1 VSGLSSGERAFAGGQ
16 GPLRIGTRR
25 LAPADWLEL
34 DEGLEPEIAVKERLW
49 TERPSDVYQSVPGS
63 ERACDEALDLV
74 VAQLIERHSRFY
86 RRKADDLVRMPGGR
100 ECRIAD
106 STVPS
111 LVRAG
116 LLVQEDLCVLAPA
129 RDGYVLAAAFVCAP
143 SHWRLADKIGKALT
157 AVHEPVPGY
166 QEVLAASVDRL
177 FDRLEPGALI
187 WRSNWA
193 IGTSRR
199 LFEPERDPTE
209 LARAAQLSAA
219 DVGRALYLRV
229 ESQTLRRLERSRAVL
244 FTIRVFVDPLEELAA
259 RPAAARDL
267 AAAIRGLTQAQRRY
281 KSLDR
286 IERPLLGYLDM
297 ILAAAPTSR

>member
-1 VSGLSSGERAFAGGQ
+1 MSGLSSAERAFSGGQ

-34 DEGLEPEIAVKERLW
+34 DEGLAGETARKERLFA
-49 TERPSDVYQSVPGS
+49 ERSSDVYRAVPGS
-63 ERACDEALDLV
+63 ECACDETLELV
-74 VAQLIERHSRFY
+74 TAHLVERHSRFY
-86 RRKADDLVRMPGGR
+86 RRETDALVRMADGR
-100 ECRIAD
+100 ACRIAD
-106 STVPS
+106 SSVPS

-116 LLVQEDLCVLAPA
+116 LLVHEDLCLLAPE
-129 RDGYVLAAAFVCAP
+129 RNRYVLVAAFVCAP
-143 SHWRLADKIGKALT
+143 SHWRLADKIGKPLA

-177 FDRLEPGALI
+177 FDRLEPDALL

-199 LFEPERDPTE
+199 LFEPERDPAE
-209 LARAAQLSAA
+209 LARAAELSAA
-219 DVGRALYLRV
+219 EAGRALYLRV

-244 FTIRVFVDPLEELAA
+244 FTIRVFIDPLEELAA
-259 RPAAARDL
+259 RPSAARDL
-267 AAAIRGLTQAQRRY
+267 AAAIRGLTQGQRRY

-297 ILAAAPTSR
+297 ISEAPVSR